1 MIKRNIQLRD
11 VQRVLFTTTDGTE
24 FYEEGAARKHQE
36 WLDLKLSMDRM
47 SSDELREFKEIVADY
62 NK

>member
-1 MIKRNIQLRD
+1 MIKRQVHARE
-11 VQRVLFTTTDGTE
+11 VTCTLFTTTDGKGFHDEKEAWT
-24 FYEEGAARKHQE
+24 HQD
-36 WLDLKLSMDRM
+36 WLDLELSMDRM